1 MLQIAGAE
9 VVEEEGEREEMK
21 IEMRRKMMRKV
32 KRVLVMEEVVVG
44 AEEVED
50 SSGDIAQDI

>member
-9 VVEEEGEREEMK
+9 VVEEEGERVEMK
-21 IEMRRKMMRKV
+21 IEMRRKMKRKV
-32 KRVLVMEEVVVG
+32 KRVQVMEEVVVG

>member
-9 VVEEEGEREEMK
+9 VVEEEEEREEVKM
-21 IEMRRKMMRKV
+21 EMRRKMKRKA

-44 AEEVED
+44 AEEED
-50 SSGDIAQDI
+50 SLGDIAQDM